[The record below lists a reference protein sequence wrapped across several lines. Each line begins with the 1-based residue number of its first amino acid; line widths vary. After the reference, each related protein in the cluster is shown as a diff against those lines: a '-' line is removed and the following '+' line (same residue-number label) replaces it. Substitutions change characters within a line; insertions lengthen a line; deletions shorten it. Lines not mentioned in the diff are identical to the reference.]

1 MEAVEA
7 GGAESPYDVVLMDM
21 RMPVMGGIEATRL
34 IRGLQNG
41 GNLPIIAFTADTM
54 SEDRERVFEAG
65 ANDLLAKP
73 IDKQRLFEA
82 LQDVARGHGAPDDD
96 ATSGQSVTLA
106 WQPPACRLPDP
117 APPAALPGPPRPL
130 TAWPFYPR

>member
-1 MEAVEA
+1 MVKQACNGQEAVDAVAA
-7 GGAESPYDVVLMDM
+7 GSSESPYDVVLMDM

-41 GNLPIIAFTADTM
+41 ADLPIIAFTADTM

-73 IDKQRLFEA
+73 IDKQRLFER
-82 LQDVARGHGAPDDD
+82 LHDVAMGRGTTGGSRA
-96 ATSGQSVTLA
+96 
-106 WQPPACRLPDP
+106 
-117 APPAALPGPPRPL
+117 
-130 TAWPFYPR
+130 